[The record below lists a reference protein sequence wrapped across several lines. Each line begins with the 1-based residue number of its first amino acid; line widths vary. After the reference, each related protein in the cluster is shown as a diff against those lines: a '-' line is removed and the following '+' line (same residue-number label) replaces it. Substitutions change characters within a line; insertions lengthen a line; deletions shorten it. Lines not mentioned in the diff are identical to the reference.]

1 MSISKGDKVRSAP
14 GGPVMEVLA
23 ASPAWAIC
31 EWFSAGV
38 RQANLF
44 EVGTLQKVTIGQ
56 QAQQPQPPQPPTGE
70 PPDSA
75 A

>member
-1 MSISKGDKVRSAP
+1 MSITKGDKVRSTP

-31 EWFSAGV
+31 EWFTGGV

-44 EVGTLQKVTIGQ
+44 EVSTLQKVAAQ
-56 QAQQPQPPQPPTGE
+56 QAQQPQPPAGDPPKNE
-70 PPDSA
+70 
-75 A
+75 

>member
-1 MSISKGDKVRSAP
+1 MKLNKGDKVRSSP

-31 EWFSAGV
+31 EWFSGGV

-44 EVGTLQKVTIGQ
+44 EVGALQKIGVSQ
-56 QAQQPQPPQPPTGE
+56 QAQQPQPPGDE
-70 PPDSA
+70 PPDKA

>member
-1 MSISKGDKVRSAP
+1 MSIQKGDKVRSTA

-31 EWFSAGV
+31 EWFDRGM

-44 EVGTLQKVTIGQ
+44 EVGTLQKIAVQ
-56 QAQQPQPPQPPTGE
+56 QAQQPQPPGDDPPPEGT
-70 PPDSA
+70 
-75 A
+75 

>member
-14 GGPVMEVLA
+14 GGPEMEVLA

-31 EWFSAGV
+31 EWFSGGV

-44 EVGTLQKVTIGQ
+44 EVGTLQKVIGQ
-56 QAQQPQPPQPPTGE
+56 QAQQPQPPVGDDPPEAG
-70 PPDSA
+70 S
-75 A
+75 